1 MKRSTSALA
10 GTLQDL
16 GLYDSDFC
24 EWTHRTAQLLR
35 QGRFKDVDVE
45 HVAEEIEDMGKR
57 DLRELCSRLEVLL
70 AHLLKWKFRAS
81 RRARS
86 WRVTIRAQRMD
97 IQKLLHQSPSLRQRL
112 STEQRESYRVAVGL
126 AMDET
131 GMKRDRL
138 PASCPFSLEEI
149 LDEEFLPD

>member
-1 MKRSTSALA
+1 MKRSTPALA

-24 EWTHRTAQLLR
+24 EWTQRTAQLLR
-35 QGRFKDVDVE
+35 QRRFKDLDVE

-70 AHLLKWKFRAS
+70 AHLLKWKFQP
-81 RRARS
+81 RRRSRS
-86 WRVTIRAQRMD
+86 WRATIRAQRVD
-97 IQKLLHQSPSLRQRL
+97 IQKLLRHSPSLRQRL

-126 AMDET
+126 ATDAT
-131 GMKRDRL
+131 GVKRDRF
-138 PASCPFSLEEI
+138 PASCPFSIEEI

>member
-24 EWTHRTAQLLR
+24 EWTERTARSLR
-35 QGRFKDVDVE
+35 LRRFAEVDVE

-57 DLRELCSRLEVLL
+57 DLRELCSRLEILL
-70 AHLLKWKFRAS
+70 AHLLEWKLQP
-81 RRARS
+81 RRRSRS
-86 WRVTIRAQRMD
+86 WRATIRAQRTA
-97 IQKLLHQSPSLRQRL
+97 IQKLLRQSPSLRQRL
-112 STEQRESYRVAVGL
+112 RAQERESYRVAVGL
-126 AMDET
+126 ASDET
-131 GMKRDRL
+131 GLKRERF
-138 PASCPFSLEEI
+138 PARCPFSMEEI